1 MGRIEKLEKELD
13 FLREKYRNW
22 FLIFIALL
30 TGEATIIYAV
40 ITGVKPLYTLFLSVV
55 GLIFIS
61 ILTSKIK
68 DIEKETYI
76 KLDELEKSE

>member
-76 KLDELEKSE
+76 KLDELEKAE